1 VLLLLLLLLLSL
13 TVFSPDGAGNIDGDA
28 GDAEMIDS
36 APYSRGYASRN
47 LLKLHGSRHSV
58 ASLVRL

>member
-1 VLLLLLLLLLSL
+1 VLLLLLLLSL
-13 TVFSPDGAGNIDGDA
+13 TVFSPDGAGHRD

-47 LLKLHGSRHSV
+47 LLKLHGSRHS
-58 ASLVRL
+58 S